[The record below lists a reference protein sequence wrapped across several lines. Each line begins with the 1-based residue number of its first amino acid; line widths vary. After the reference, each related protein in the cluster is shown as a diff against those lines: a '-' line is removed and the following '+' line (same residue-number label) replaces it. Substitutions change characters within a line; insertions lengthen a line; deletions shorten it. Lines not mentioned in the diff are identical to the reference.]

1 MKNVSFCVYENRN
14 GFTDYSFFLFI
25 FLYKVE
31 FATIKIVDE
40 KLKYELYQPEEIET
54 LLKEQNVG
62 ANATAATETATQ

>member
-1 MKNVSFCVYENRN
+1 M
-14 GFTDYSFFLFI
+14 
-25 FLYKVE
+25 E

-62 ANATAATETATQ
+62 ANAAATTETATQ